1 MTAEITNNQRKNRSR
16 DISFRHLPSLC
27 LDHRLDRILNIDEH
41 DQQVQSIQAAL
52 SRIQSRENVFS
63 FHA

>member
-1 MTAEITNNQRKNRSR
+1 MTAEITNNQRKNGSR
-16 DISFRHLPSLC
+16 DIGFRHLPSLC
-27 LDHRLDRILNIDEH
+27 LDHLLDRILNIDEH
-41 DQQVQSIQAAL
+41 NQQVHSIHASL